1 MDGSSIDQITSSESK
16 SITSPPGKK
25 LRRAGSVI
33 IDAGFEEAS
42 SRKVPS
48 SQFKGVVS
56 QPNAQWGAQIYDKHK
71 RVWLGTFK
79 DEEVAARAFDVAS
92 HRFRGRDAAP
102 NFNPLS
108 DDEIAFLN
116 SHSKDEI
123 VDMLRKHTY
132 RDELAQSLLERGDGR
147 GSSRCEHLFEKE
159 LTPSDAGNLNR
170 LVIPKNHAERYLP
183 LKGGDV
189 TRGVLLHVEDSG
201 GKVWRFR
208 YSYWKSSQS
217 YVLTKGWSRFVK
229 EKKLKADDII
239 SFRRSTGP
247 DRQLYIDWHVTDS
260 GLNGP
265 IDTGRAEPAMLRLF
279 GVNVLEVPRNS
290 GGDES

>member
-147 GSSRCEHLFEKE
+147 GSSR
-159 LTPSDAGNLNR
+159 
-170 LVIPKNHAERYLP
+170 
-183 LKGGDV
+183 
-189 TRGVLLHVEDSG
+189 
-201 GKVWRFR
+201 
-208 YSYWKSSQS
+208 
-217 YVLTKGWSRFVK
+217 
-229 EKKLKADDII
+229 
-239 SFRRSTGP
+239 STGP